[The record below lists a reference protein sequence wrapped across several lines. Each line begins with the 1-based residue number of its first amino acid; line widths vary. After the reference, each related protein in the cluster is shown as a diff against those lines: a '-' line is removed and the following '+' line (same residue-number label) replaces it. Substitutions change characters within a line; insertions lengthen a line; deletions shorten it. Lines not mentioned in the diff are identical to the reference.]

1 MNRKQLTLVLLAVVV
16 LGGLGLWLRN
26 RDRASYKTSQGQ
38 MGQKVLGEFDLNT
51 VAGISVKHAT
61 NELRLVQTNDLWT
74 VPQRGGYPANFS
86 EVSETLRKLWEL
98 KVVQPIRIGPSQL
111 GRLELTAS
119 EDTNS
124 ATLVTLIDKEGKPL
138 RKVLLGKKHMRQSSS
153 PSPFGGDDGW
163 PDGRYVMLE
172 DKPESASLVSETFSN
187 LEPKPEQW
195 LNKDFFKVEKV
206 KSISVTYPVATNSW
220 TLTRETETGQWT
232 LADAQPN
239 EQLDSSKTSSLA
251 NALSWPSF
259 NDVVL
264 DPQPDVTGLDNPTVA
279 VLETFDNFTYT
290 VKAGK
295 KSGEDASYMTVA
307 VTAEIPQTRTP
318 GQDEKQEDKD
328 RLDKEFKEKTDK
340 LNEKLK
346 KEKALEPWTFLV
358 SKWSLDSLLKERHT
372 LMADK
377 KAQEPGETA
386 QPAAPTPAP
395 LVPDITPV
403 PPSPAPSSTDVIKP
417 NLPTPPAPPP
427 APTPT
432 PKPETPPTPPAPE
445 TPPAPQTPP
454 APETPP
460 TPQTPPTP
468 ETAPAQPVPETP
480 PTPAPPAPEKPP
492 GTAADASNTP

>member
-26 RDRASYKTSQGQ
+26 RDRSSYKTSQGQ

-51 VAGISVKHAT
+51 VAGITIKHAT
-61 NELRLVQTNDLWT
+61 NELHLVQTNDLWT

-111 GRLELTAS
+111 GRLELTSS
-119 EDTNS
+119 EETNS
-124 ATLVTLIDKEGKPL
+124 ATLVTLVDKDGKPL

-153 PSPFGGDDGW
+153 PSPFGGDEGW
-163 PDGRYVMLE
+163 PDGRYVMLD
-172 DKPESASLVSETFSN
+172 DKPESASLVSETFN
-187 LEPKPEQW
+187 TLEPKPEQW

-206 KSISVTYPVATNSW
+206 RSIAVTFPVATNSW

-232 LADAQPN
+232 LADAQPG
-239 EQLDSSKTSSLA
+239 EQLDTAKTSSLA

-279 VLETFDNFTYT
+279 VIETFDNFAYT

-295 KSGEDASYMTVA
+295 KSGEDAYYMTVA
-307 VTAEIPQTRTP
+307 ATAEIPQTRTP
-318 GQDEKQEDKD
+318 GQDEKEEDKEK
-328 RLDKEFKEKTDK
+328 LDKEFKEKTDK

-346 KEKALEPWTFLV
+346 KEKALENWTFLV

-372 LMADK
+372 LMPDK
-377 KAQEPGETA
+377 KDAESEEA
-386 QPAAPTPAP
+386 ADPAEPTPAP
-395 LVPDITPV
+395 LVPDLTPV
-403 PPSPAPSSTDVIKP
+403 PPSPAPSSTDLIKP
-417 NLPTPPAPPP
+417 NLPTPPVPPP
-427 APTPT
+427 APPAPLPT
-432 PKPETPPTPPAPE
+432 PKPETPPAPPV
-445 TPPAPQTPP
+445 T
-454 APETPP
+454 
-460 TPQTPPTP
+460 
-468 ETAPAQPVPETP
+468 
-480 PTPAPPAPEKPP
+480 PTPAPPPPETPPSAEKPR
-492 GTAADASNTP
+492 

>member
-1 MNRKQLTLVLLAVVV
+1 MNRKQLILVLLAVVV
-16 LGGLGLWLRN
+16 LGGLGLWLHN
-26 RDRASYKTSQGQ
+26 RDRSSYKTSQGQ

-51 VAGISVKHAT
+51 VAAISIKHAT
-61 NELRLVQTNDLWT
+61 NELHLVRTNNLWT
-74 VPQRGGYPANFS
+74 VLQRGGYPANFS
-86 EVSETLRKLWEL
+86 EISETLRKLWEL

-111 GRLELTAS
+111 GRLELTSS

-124 ATLVTLIDKEGKPL
+124 ATLVTLVDKEGKPL
-138 RKVLLGKKHMRQSSS
+138 RKILLGKKHMRQSSS

-172 DKPESASLVSETFSN
+172 DKPDSASLVSETFSN

-206 KSISVTYPVATNSW
+206 KSIAVSYPVATNSW

-232 LADAQPN
+232 LADAQPG
-239 EQLDSSKTSSLA
+239 EQLDNSKTSSLA

-264 DPQPDVTGLDNPTVA
+264 DPQPDTTGLDHPTVA

-295 KSGEDASYMTVA
+295 KSDEDAYYMTVTVA
-307 VTAEIPQTRTP
+307 AEIPQTRTP
-318 GQDEKQEDKD
+318 GEDEKQEDKD

-340 LNEKLK
+340 FNEKLK
-346 KEKALEPWTFLV
+346 KEKALENWTFLV

-377 KAQEPGETA
+377 KAEEPGETT
-386 QPAAPTPAP
+386 QPAEPAPEP
-395 LVPDITPV
+395 LVPDLTPV

-417 NLPTPPAPPP
+417 NLPTPPVPPAPPP
-427 APTPT
+427 PPAQT
-432 PKPETPPTPPAPE
+432 PKPETPPAPPATETPPTPAPQAPETPPSTETPPAPE
-445 TPPAPQTPP
+445 TPPSTETPP

-460 TPQTPPTP
+460 
-468 ETAPAQPVPETP
+468 
-480 PTPAPPAPEKPP
+480 
-492 GTAADASNTP
+492 GRAADAWNTP

>member
-26 RDRASYKTSQGQ
+26 RDRSSYKTSQGQ
-38 MGQKVLGEFDLNT
+38 MGQKVLGEFDLNA
-51 VAGISVKHAT
+51 VAGITIKHAT
-61 NELRLVQTNDLWT
+61 NELHLVQTNDLWT

-111 GRLELTAS
+111 GRLELTTS
-119 EDTNS
+119 EETNS
-124 ATLVTLIDKEGKPL
+124 ATLVTLADKEGKPL

-163 PDGRYVMLE
+163 PDGRYVMLD
-172 DKPESASLVSETFSN
+172 DKPESASLVSETFNN

-195 LNKDFFKVEKV
+195 INKDFFKVEKV
-206 KSISVTYPVATNSW
+206 RSIAVTYPVPTNSW
-220 TLTRETETGQWT
+220 SLSRETETGQWT
-232 LADAQPN
+232 LADTQPG

-264 DPQPDVTGLDNPTVA
+264 DPQPDVTGLDTPTVA

-295 KSGEDASYMTVA
+295 KSGEDAYYMTVA

-318 GQDEKQEDKD
+318 GQDEKDEDKE

-346 KEKALEPWTFLV
+346 KEKALESWTFLV

-372 LMADK
+372 LMAEK
-377 KAQEPGETA
+377 KDAEPEETA
-386 QPAAPTPAP
+386 EPAEPTPAP
-395 LVPDITPV
+395 LVPDIAPV

-417 NLPTPPAPPP
+417 NLPTPPVPPP
-427 APTPT
+427 APPAPAPT
-432 PKPETPPTPPAPE
+432 SKPETPPAPPVPPTPA
-445 TPPAPQTPP
+445 PPAPQTPP

-460 TPQTPPTP
+460 APP
-468 ETAPAQPVPETP
+468 VP
-480 PTPAPPAPEKPP
+480 PTPAPPAPETPP
-492 GTAADASNTP
+492 PAETPP